1 MALKLRMVSFLD
13 AKFSHWPLQNT
24 AKAIKTLKANNISIN
39 LYGNP
44 LEGKSRL
51 GIGMTV
57 AKVNKLGVYGHLKPN
72 EVASNIKSLA
82 NSLADERTIKEIK
95 FLGIK
100 QIDVSSPFNPVK
112 IWSKDLYDAIQNIL
126 LFIKKTRVYTDEQ
139 KGTYYSTWTK
149 FKEFA
154 CSARTPEE
162 KDLVIKILFDLEE
175 IHDPGTAQH
184 SRQTREWAVDIGRQM
199 KLSEEEIKTLGL
211 AAYLHDLGKIGVE
224 RDILSKRSQLT
235 KDDFSRIKNHVSIG
249 GDILKACGW
258 TDDILGIISYHHYI
272 KNYPKDIDPK
282 KAPLLARVLA
292 VADSIEAGTAV
303 RPYKIGKDLP
313 TVLKELRDPKGNYD
327 QKVVDAFEELLKNT
341 SVLKE
346 M

>member
-1 MALKLRMVSFLD
+1 MALKLRMVNFLD

-44 LEGKSRL
+44 LDVKSRFGL
-51 GIGMTV
+51 DLAVMDINRSCAPKRSKPSKV
-57 AKVNKLGVYGHLKPN
+57 AD
-72 EVASNIKSLA
+72 NIKNLGDASMV
-82 NSLADERTIKEIK
+82 EKIK

-100 QIDVSSPFNPVK
+100 QIDVSAPFNPVK

-224 RDILSKRSQLT
+224 RDILNKRSQLT
-235 KDDFSRIKNHVSIG
+235 KNDFSRIKNHVSIG

-303 RPYKIGKDLP
+303 RPYKIGKELP
-313 TVLKELRDPKGNYD
+313 TILKELRDPKGNYD